1 MSSHLTNYTY
11 CCGEGEEYHARVRH
25 EGDIRDLREKLM
37 LAQEEGNETKIAYYE
52 REIQQAESKD
62 TQLVYMQVAGL
73 VCFCL
78 IPATFVVVVL
88 LSSS

>member
-11 CCGEGEEYHARVRH
+11 CCGEGDDYHGRVVSD
-25 EGDIRDLREKLM
+25 GQLRDLREKLM
-37 LAQEEGNETKIAYYE
+37 LAKQEGNETKIEFYE
-52 REIQQAESKD
+52 EQIQQIESKD

-88 LSSS
+88 LS